1 MTSSPPQEP
10 LDIRWKSLTPQSPKP
25 ILRPSPSNIPLLH
38 RQMDPSAA
46 TSVIPDDTNQ
56 STHPATEQQNDSQE
70 DASGSSDSGAEP
82 SVDHEN
88 TIQNLEHV
96 SNFQVDGDQ
105 KDESTKLANLNAG
118 INEAS
123 SISSTSNSNAP
134 ESHEAAVV
142 IISEPLT
149 SQFIQQPS
157 IIPNGEHDY
166 ISLSNDNAIPPSLE
180 SIVPSGVNIQALL
193 DQLAP
198 SLSAKLPPTESTA
211 QVSIVQ
217 EPVSPS
223 ISNQAASL
231 PPRPP
236 PQENTSTNPDFIP
249 LEDIK
254 SYHPHSQPNV
264 SGPFQA
270 HDSVPAYVAPSSV
283 AHHPLPSPGFLKSPA
298 LNNGGIPNL
307 IDEDDA
313 PFSAEQDRQYDQF
326 IREERTNVAEGNWDK
341 FPDGSR
347 LFIGKKHHKV
357 DKVAFADI
365 LHIGNLPT
373 EKVSKRDV
381 FRRFSKYGKLGQI
394 SLKQAYGFVQYL
406 EASSCSRALDA
417 EQDRPLK
424 GRKMR
429 KSLQLIMTRCIS
441 HTNE

>member
-1 MTSSPPQEP
+1 
-10 LDIRWKSLTPQSPKP
+10 
-25 ILRPSPSNIPLLH
+25 
-38 RQMDPSAA
+38 MDPSAA
-46 TSVIPDDTNQ
+46 TSVIPDDTNL
-56 STHPATEQQNDSQE
+56 STQPATEQQYDSQE

-82 SVDHEN
+82 SVEQGN

-96 SNFQVDGDQ
+96 SDSQVNGDQ
-105 KDESTKLANLNAG
+105 KDESTKLAQLNAG
-118 INEAS
+118 MNEAS

-142 IISEPLT
+142 TISEPLT
-149 SQFIQQPS
+149 SQIIQQS
-157 IIPNGEHDY
+157 SSTLPNGEHDY
-166 ISLSNDNAIPPSLE
+166 ISLSNDNAIHPSLE

-198 SLSAKLPPTESTA
+198 SLSAKLPPIENTA
-211 QVSIVQ
+211 QVSVLQ

-270 HDSVPAYVAPSSV
+270 HDSVPAYVTSSSV

-347 LFIGKKHHKV
+347 LFIGKR
-357 DKVAFADI
+357 I
-365 LHIGNLPT
+365 P
-373 EKVSKRDV
+373 
-381 FRRFSKYGKLGQI
+381 Y
-394 SLKQAYGFVQYL
+394 Y
-406 EASSCSRALDA
+406 
-417 EQDRPLK
+417 P
-424 GRKMR
+424 
-429 KSLQLIMTRCIS
+429 
-441 HTNE
+441 